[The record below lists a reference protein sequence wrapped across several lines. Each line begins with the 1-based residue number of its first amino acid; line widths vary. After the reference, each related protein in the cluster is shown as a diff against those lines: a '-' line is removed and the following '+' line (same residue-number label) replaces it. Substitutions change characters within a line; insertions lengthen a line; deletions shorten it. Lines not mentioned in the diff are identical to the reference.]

1 MSLRLFKISYFDD
14 AAAGFEDACARS
26 QAEDDRFVE
35 LVAKSG
41 ADIFPWEHLDSGKR
55 QILSWTFLTDSFHD
69 AKLKSFHFFCFFPDK
84 KATEKD

>member
-1 MSLRLFKISYFDD
+1 MWCLKISLTASSVRSGRLLMSLRLFKISYFDD

-41 ADIFPWEHLDSGKR
+41 ADIFP
-55 QILSWTFLTDSFHD
+55 
-69 AKLKSFHFFCFFPDK
+69 
-84 KATEKD
+84 